1 MIDLSPLDVR
11 KKKDDF
17 ARALR
22 GYDADQVDSFLDVV
36 ADRLEQ
42 LVRDERGLRE
52 RVGTLEEELER
63 FREREKALNDA
74 LLAAQELREEART
87 QAEREAELRID
98 EAESRAEKIVDA
110 AREEAREAQRRLDDL
125 RRRRDAF
132 LRSFRG
138 TLERF
143 LDEIDAEESR
153 LGDRRGEDR
162 PLEFPAPESGG
173 EGSQAEP
180 AADPA
185 PDDDAAVETG
195 DGASGESGG

>member
-17 ARALR
+17 ARSLR

-87 QAEREAELRID
+87 QAEREAELRIK
-98 EAESRAEKIVDA
+98 EAESRAEKIVDS

-125 RRRRDAF
+125 KRRRDAF

-153 LGDRRGEDR
+153 LDDRRGEDQ
-162 PLEFPAPESGG
+162 PLEFPAPASGG
-173 EGSQAEP
+173 D
-180 AADPA
+180 DPA
-185 PDDDAAVETG
+185 S
-195 DGASGESGG
+195 DGASTAEGEDETSGESGG

>member
-1 MIDLSPLDVR
+1 VIELSPLDVR

-22 GYDADQVDSFLDVV
+22 GYEPDQVDSFLDVV

-87 QAEREAELRID
+87 QAEREAELRIK
-98 EAESRAEKIVDA
+98 EAESQAEKIVDS

-132 LRSFRG
+132 LRSFRS

-153 LGDRRGEDR
+153 LDDRRGDV
-162 PLEFPAPESGG
+162 PAS
-173 EGSQAEP
+173 
-180 AADPA
+180 
-185 PDDDAAVETG
+185 DDDLTVENEDEG
-195 DGASGESGG
+195 SGESGG

>member
-1 MIDLSPLDVR
+1 MIELSPLDVR

-22 GYDADQVDSFLDVV
+22 GYDGDQVDSFLDVV

-42 LVRDERGLRE
+42 LVREERSLRE
-52 RVGTLEEELER
+52 RVGTLEEELQR
-63 FREREKALNDA
+63 YREREKALNDA

-87 QAEREAELRID
+87 QAEREAELRIK
-98 EAESRAEKIVDA
+98 EAESRADQIVES

-143 LDEIDAEESR
+143 LDEVEAEEVR
-153 LGDRRGEDR
+153 LEGDRSEEDTFD
-162 PLEFPAPESGG
+162 FPAPGTGVEADEAPSVPEGDEAREEKGG
-173 EGSQAEP
+173 
-180 AADPA
+180 
-185 PDDDAAVETG
+185 
-195 DGASGESGG
+195 